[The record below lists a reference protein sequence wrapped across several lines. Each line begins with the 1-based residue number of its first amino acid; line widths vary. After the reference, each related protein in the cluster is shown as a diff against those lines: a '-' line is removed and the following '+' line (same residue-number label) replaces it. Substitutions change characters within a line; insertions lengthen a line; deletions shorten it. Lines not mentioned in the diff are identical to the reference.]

1 MQVLLV
7 GLFVAA
13 VSASDVSLQEFVS
26 SNTQFS
32 ASVYKRVSKTT
43 DGNFLVSPFC
53 TETILALVQSG
64 CKGETAQEIVQA
76 LGLPLDQAKIEASIS
91 AVLPALTQT
100 QNYTLNMANKIYVKS
115 DFEINPQFKNLA
127 RDVFG
132 TESESIEF
140 GRKQKAAQ
148 TMNAWVENQT
158 RNKIHNLVSP
168 QDLNDRTK
176 TVLLNALYFKAN
188 WSQAFPVAYTFNNN
202 FTLLSGEVIQ
212 LDLMRHYQKYFNFVE
227 NTSLKAKFLE
237 LPFEGGQASMV
248 VVLPNRKNGLGQLER
263 QIDKVFMAQELSKET
278 VTVFLPRFK
287 IETTTNFKSV
297 LKKMGVN
304 KAFDQSQADLSGIA
318 GKKGDLI
325 IDKIAQK
332 TFIDVAE
339 QGVEAA
345 AADYYLI
352 ALPLSGPPKSIKMFK
367 ANHPFI
373 FYIKIHGVI
382 VFAGRVT
389 NPTA

>member
-13 VSASDVSLQEFVS
+13 VSASDVSLQEFVL

-140 GRKQKAAQ
+140 SRKQKAAQ

-188 WSQAFPVAYTFNNN
+188 WSQAFPVAYSFKNN
-202 FTLLSGEVIQ
+202 FTLLSGEVVQ
-212 LDLMRHYQKYFNFVE
+212 LDLMRHYQKPFNFVE

-248 VVLPNRKNGLGQLER
+248 VVLPNRKNGLVQLER
-263 QIDKVFMAQELSKET
+263 QIDKVFMAQEFSKET

-352 ALPLSGPPKSIKMFK
+352 AIPLSGPPKSIKMFK